1 MCGGGG
7 GWGGGSGKEA
17 AVDGCQRKSVPIEVH
32 AFVKQRDWSVFTVL
46 YLHLLCIFLYISE
59 ENRL

>member
-1 MCGGGG
+1 MCGGG

-32 AFVKQRDWSVFTVL
+32 AFVKQRDWSVGPFSVFTSTV
-46 YLHLLCIFLYISE
+46 YFLVYF
-59 ENRL
+59 